1 MGTAQRCDPEA
12 ARSQADGVAAH
23 IRELRVGAGLTLRE
37 VSAATGLSISQISK
51 LETGRARLTVDL
63 ALRLAG
69 ALRVPANAFF
79 LSHDDTRQKAPPVVT
94 RAGEAVGHRL
104 HGIDYEVLCGEA
116 EGKRALNWRV
126 TVYGASV
133 GACGGQRSHAGEEF
147 LHVLSVALELHVAES
162 GPITLRPGDSIVF
175 DGRLSHGYAAPDG
188 PAVAIMTNS
197 VIP

>member
-1 MGTAQRCDPEA
+1 MPSVQRRDA
-12 ARSQADGVAAH
+12 GAVRSQADEVAAH

-37 VSAATGLSISQISK
+37 IREATGLSISQISK
-51 LETGRARLTVDL
+51 LETGRARLTVDI

-79 LSHDDTRQKAPPVVT
+79 LSHDDTRQEAPPVVT

-126 TVYGASV
+126 TVYGASMA
-133 GACGGQRSHAGEEF
+133 ACGGLRTHAGEEF
-147 LHVLSVALELHVAES
+147 IHVLSGTLELQVAES

-175 DGRLSHGYAAPDG
+175 DGRLDHGYAAPDG